1 MIRGRFKQ
9 LAVAMGAS
17 ALVAAAGLAVVPA
30 VASAAGSQTTATAV
44 TAKPLATTSGHPL
57 TLTAKVTAVT
67 GLASTHRAS
76 TPNAGTPTGT
86 VTFIITGTPT
96 GTIHCKTSDVVT
108 ITHKGKAV
116 CKVLAGQLQA
126 MDSPYNVQAVYSGD
140 TNFAASTGNTSV
152 TVTKAK
158 TTTKLKI
165 DSAPHNGTANS
176 VTATVRTKHGGS
188 LLTGSVLFS
197 VSATPATGPGKRMCT
212 NGGNSQPLA
221 VTGNV
226 GTAVCDLQ
234 PGWFIISKMTP
245 ANKHPHGSWN
255 VTANYSGDGN
265 FTTSL
270 GNKSGH
276 SRS

>member
-116 CKVLAGQLQA
+116 CKVLAGQL
-126 MDSPYNVQAVYSGD
+126 
-140 TNFAASTGNTSV
+140 
-152 TVTKAK
+152 
-158 TTTKLKI
+158 KI